1 MKIAY
6 GKDHRMAA
14 NAYDVIAVN
23 KYGLEATAQGLRKY
37 WEDEVL
43 IHPEIFHVAPSVEDI
58 AQALHVACHLASADD
73 LNAATAKGGLEVY
86 WPAVEGYL

>member
-37 WEDEVL
+37 WEDIEN
-43 IHPEIFHVAPSVEDI
+43 S
-58 AQALHVACHLASADD
+58 C
-73 LNAATAKGGLEVY
+73 
-86 WPAVEGYL
+86 